1 MKRLT
6 LDDVICPV
14 CCVVLPLDN
23 DGCPECGHQDQL
35 QGRIP
40 PIRAYSDRLHYPGM
54 RALIGRLQE
63 QHAEA
68 SSQEV
73 TEDVLRKECVD
84 MVKAG
89 NAVAAVRRYRHAT
102 GCGLPQARRQLGL
115 TWPSL
120 MDIEPADPDFLV
132 DRPGVI
138 K

>member
-54 RALIGRLQE
+54 RALIGR
-63 QHAEA
+63 
-68 SSQEV
+68 
-73 TEDVLRKECVD
+73 
-84 MVKAG
+84 
-89 NAVAAVRRYRHAT
+89 
-102 GCGLPQARRQLGL
+102 

>member
-1 MKRLT
+1 
-6 LDDVICPV
+6 
-14 CCVVLPLDN
+14 
-23 DGCPECGHQDQL
+23 
-35 QGRIP
+35 
-40 PIRAYSDRLHYPGM
+40 M

-63 QHAEA
+63 QQADA

-73 TEDVLRKECVD
+73 TEDVLRRECVD

-89 NAVAAVRRYRHAT
+89 NVVAAVRRYRHAT

-120 MDIEPADPDFLV
+120 LDSEPTDPDFLV
-132 DRPGVI
+132 DRPSVI

>member
-35 QGRIP
+35 RAES

-89 NAVAAVRRYRHAT
+89 NAEAAVRRYRHAT

>member
-14 CCVVLPLDN
+14 CCVLLPLDN

-63 QHAEA
+63 QAEVA
-68 SSQEV
+68 SQEV
-73 TEDVLRKECVD
+73 TEEVLRRECVD
-84 MVKAG
+84 LVKAG
-89 NAVAAVRRYRHAT
+89 NVVAAVRRYRHAT
-102 GCGLPQARRQLGL
+102 GCGLPHARRQLGL
-115 TWPSL
+115 T
-120 MDIEPADPDFLV
+120 
-132 DRPGVI
+132 
-138 K
+138 

>member
-14 CCVVLPLDN
+14 CCVLLPLDN

-63 QHAEA
+63 QAEA
-68 SSQEV
+68 ASQEV
-73 TEDVLRKECVD
+73 TEEVLRRECVD
-84 MVKAG
+84 LVKAG
-89 NAVAAVRRYRHAT
+89 NVVAAVRRYRHAT
-102 GCGLPQARRQLGL
+102 GCGLPHARRQLGL

-120 MDIEPADPDFLV
+120 LDVDPADPDFLV
-132 DRPGVI
+132 D
-138 K
+138 